1 MTSENLYIYGDA
13 IKATADGKIKG
24 YAIRFGSPDNTDL
37 EADYFVAS
45 TDFGRPMKMGDKFKI
60 NLYYHHGADSTM
72 KSYPIGYGEVMMDDV
87 GLWYEAQIDMSNE
100 YGKMIDK
107 LAQQGKL
114 GFSSGAA
121 GHLVT
126 REKTGKSYK
135 IMSWPIAE
143 VSVTPTPAESRNK
156 VYKLIDI
163 KAKPEDVSVGDYVRW
178 GSAGGTARG
187 RIESIEKNGSVSAQP
202 EGPTMDGTSENPA
215 FAVRVYKESAD
226 GSYER
231 TDVITVHRA
240 ESLTKIDK
248 PKYLFSDVKNM
259 DYEIEESEK
268 EDVEDMVE
276 GLVEMGVSPQDL
288 AMSIFSEADAELA
301 IDSVNKLYYMM
312 CGGFDAVIEGGYNI
326 DYAYVLIDEFANRA
340 KDAVGKLYNKPMDEM
355 ASIKILT
362 KGPETQRELEKA
374 LRDVLHF
381 SNAQSKALAGKM
393 ADFFRDQEASAK
405 TESDDVANQ
414 SEVKNLLIKKMM
426 LDLMRD

>member
-13 IKATADGKIKG
+13 IKASADGKIKG

-45 TDFGRPMKMGDKFKI
+45 TDYGRPMKMGDKFKI

-156 VYKLIDI
+156 VYKLIDM
-163 KAKPEDVSVGDYVRW
+163 K
-178 GSAGGTARG
+178 
-187 RIESIEKNGSVSAQP
+187 IEEYD
-202 EGPTMDGTSENPA
+202 M
-215 FAVRVYKESAD
+215 KES
-226 GSYER
+226 
-231 TDVITVHRA
+231 
-240 ESLTKIDK
+240 ES
-248 PKYLFSDVKNM
+248 
-259 DYEIEESEK
+259 

-312 CGGFDAVIEGGYNI
+312 CGGFDAVIEGGYNV
-326 DYAYVLIDEFANRA
+326 DYAYILIDEFANRA
-340 KDAVGKLYNKPMDEM
+340 KDAVGKLYNNPMDEM

-381 SNAQSKALAGKM
+381 SNSQSKALAGKM
-393 ADFFRDQEASAK
+393 ADFFRDQEVAAK
-405 TESDDVANQ
+405 QTEEHIAND